1 MKTKFDA
8 ARSLLT
14 TLPGIDMSYKEQ
26 QEYYDSLQTK
36 YTRERELLE
45 DYKSICKFDITE
57 LEKGPSESFLNSND
71 QQVDQPAAEVDVPV
85 VPVSTTE
92 AVGIDSTDLGDLNQQ
107 ASLDPVEPVIK
118 EENTSLMET
127 DDSVAI

>member
-1 MKTKFDA
+1 
-8 ARSLLT
+8 
-14 TLPGIDMSYKEQ
+14 MSYKEQ
-26 QEYYDSLQTK
+26 REYYDSLQTK